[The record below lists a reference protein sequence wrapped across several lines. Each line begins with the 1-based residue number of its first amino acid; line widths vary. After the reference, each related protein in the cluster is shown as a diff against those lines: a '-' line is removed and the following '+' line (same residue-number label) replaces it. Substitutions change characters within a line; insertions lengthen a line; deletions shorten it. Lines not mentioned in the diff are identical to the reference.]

1 MKHEMPSIA
10 ARISRSRSGV
20 DIGSV
25 VVVVVVIVRLRAG
38 GRRSFCRALMEK
50 LRGMKITAL
59 IYM

>member
-20 DIGSV
+20 DIGS
-25 VVVVVVIVRLRAG
+25 VVVVVIVRLRAG

>member
-20 DIGSV
+20 DIGS
-25 VVVVVVIVRLRAG
+25 VVVIVRLRAG